1 MPRMN
6 STALRDE
13 NKVGIKH
20 VNKNALSR
28 LLKIIFSDHRGALIV
43 VMVCI
48 LITVFTNVANSMFLS
63 TLIDDYIT
71 PMLASGSRDFS
82 GLDRAIATMIGIYAA
97 GIDVYKRQGHSR
109 LQSQSRKCRWA
120 AGSPCPGHRSGSS
133 MFRRPSGP
141 SSVPH

>member
-28 LLKIIFSDHRGALIV
+28 LLKIVFSDHRGALIV

-97 GIDVYKRQGHSR
+97 GILASFTYQRLMAYVTQGTMKKIR
-109 LQSQSRKCRWA
+109 DQ
-120 AGSPCPGHRSGSS
+120 
-133 MFRRPSGP
+133 MFSHMQTLPIR
-141 SSVPH
+141 